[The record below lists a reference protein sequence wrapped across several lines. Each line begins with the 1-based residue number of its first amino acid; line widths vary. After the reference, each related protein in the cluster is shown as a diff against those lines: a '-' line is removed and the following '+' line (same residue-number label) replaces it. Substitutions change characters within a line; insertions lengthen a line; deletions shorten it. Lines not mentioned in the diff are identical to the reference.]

1 MKLFRFLLLL
11 CLPAFLLAPIPS
23 YSFEP
28 TYYLETG
35 HKLFIPR
42 DKNGLINPWGYFNP
56 RTILTH
62 LDGYADHVF
71 GFIDLLSDLDFLE
84 SLSDEEA
91 VRLIDFVIFIVRFS
105 VPKSRP
111 DLAEKYE
118 QEIAE
123 LLEFMYGDDDEYQ
136 LLSAHDSH
144 WDFSPAICHEKPEFI
159 LCKKKKKGWFE
170 RKWHHFTHWCDK
182 NKEPL
187 IAVAVVAGV
196 ATIAALTGGLGAGA
210 TAAVG
215 GALAG
220 ATAIDDTPQQIN
232 KPGEVHFHDDPPTY
246 SPPQNDAIT
255 TLPSRDFHPSA
266 STTPAPDPTQSL
278 EEMPL
283 VVQQSVEDAK
293 EDFTKEPAK
302 QKPKKFVSYMGHQI
316 LDELSTYGLEHVVG
330 EEAIDAGHE
339 VIDRA
344 FGTDYASDYTTE
356 MKEQVASLKEDFGLT
371 MATGELPPP
380 TTSAGAVAKTG
391 TAIGSAL
398 VAQEALSGASA
409 AGGTL
414 TNADPNPS
422 QNTNCIAKDLS
433 IDRLAEAGKE
443 PDRGEL
449 TRAGRALAKHGSRPD
464 SVFPQPTGTPS
475 QINDQGQAF
484 LERILKNPN
493 KNVIKLPSGNIK
505 IYNELGQ
512 GAHFTGDGKFI
523 GFIEAQDE
531 QKN

>member
-23 YSFEP
+23 YTFEP
-28 TYYLETG
+28 TTYYLETG
-35 HKLFIPR
+35 KKLFIPR

-71 GFIDLLSDLDFLE
+71 GFIDLLSDIDFLE
-84 SLSDEEA
+84 SLSNEEA
-91 VRLIDFVIFIVRFS
+91 ERLIDFVIFIVRFS

-111 DLAEKYE
+111 DLAEKYD
-118 QEIAE
+118 QEIEE
-123 LLEFMYGDDDEYQ
+123 LLELMYEDEEEYQ
-136 LLSAHDSH
+136 LSSNHDFH
-144 WDFSPAICHEKPEFI
+144 WEYIPAICQEKPEFI

-187 IAVAVVAGV
+187 IAAGVVVGV

-220 ATAIDDTPQQIN
+220 AALDDAPQQIN
-232 KPGEVHFHDDPPTY
+232 KPGEVHFHDY
-246 SPPQNDAIT
+246 PQDNTPT
-255 TLPSRDFHPSA
+255 TLPTRDFHPPI
-266 STTPAPDPTQSL
+266 STTPAPEPTHSL

-283 VVQQSVEDAK
+283 VVQQSIEDTK
-293 EDFTKEPAK
+293 EEFTKEPAQHK
-302 QKPKKFVSYMGHQI
+302 AKEFISHMGHQT

-330 EEAIDAGHE
+330 EEAIDTGHE
-339 VIDRA
+339 IIDRA
-344 FGTDYASDYTTE
+344 FGTDYAADYTTE
-356 MKEQVASLKEDFGLT
+356 MKEQIAALKDDFELN
-371 MATGELPPP
+371 MAIGEVPPP
-380 TTSAGAVAKTG
+380 TTSAGAIAKTG

-398 VAQEALSGASA
+398 VAQEALSGASST
-409 AGGTL
+409 GSTL

-422 QNTNCIAKDLS
+422 QNIDFSSRELT

-449 TRAGRALAKHGSRPD
+449 TRAGRSLAKHGCRPN
-464 SVFPQPTGTPS
+464 SSFPKPKGAPEEINQVGQS
-475 QINDQGQAF
+475 ILEQIVKD
-484 LERILKNPN
+484 PN
-493 KNVIKLPSGNIK
+493 KKIIKKSNGDIK
-505 IYNELGQ
+505 IYSSDGR
-512 GAHFTGDGKFI
+512 GAYFRNDGSFR
-523 GFIEAQDE
+523 GFIE
-531 QKN
+531 QKYE